1 VSPIDLRLGRW
12 QDALA
17 DVTTCDA
24 VICDPPYSGVTHDG
38 HDGGAVPDLGR
49 GRGPVR
55 PGRADSRYAND
66 RWEANGGERRALNY
80 DAWTGDDVRAFVDSW
95 APRCAGWFVA
105 FTSHDLCADYT
116 AALEAHDRY
125 VFAPLPFFSPGSRVR
140 LSGDGPSSWTCW
152 IVVARPRHA
161 PYAKWGTL
169 PGGYMVPPER
179 CEVVG
184 GKPLALMAAIV
195 RDYSRPGD
203 LIVDPFCGSGTTA
216 LAAAMEGRRC
226 ITSEEKPEHY
236 AIARKRLDKGYQ
248 PCLLT

>member
-1 VSPIDLRLGRW
+1 MSSPIDLRLGRW
-12 QDALA
+12 QDVLA

-24 VICDPPYSGVTHDG
+24 VICDPPYSARTHEG
-38 HDGGAVPDLGR
+38 HAVGAGWT
-49 GRGPVR
+49 
-55 PGRADSRYAND
+55 PGANGADSSQ
-66 RWEANGGERRALNY
+66 RRALNY
-80 DAWTGDDVRAFVDSW
+80 ATFTPDDVRAFVDAW

-161 PYAKWGTL
+161 PYSKWGTL

-184 GKPLALMAAIV
+184 GKPLALMAAII

-203 LIVDPFCGSGTTA
+203 LVVDPFCGSGTTA

-236 AIARKRLDKGYQ
+236 EIARKRLDRGYQ
-248 PCLLT
+248 PGLI

>member
-1 VSPIDLRLGRW
+1 MSPIDLRLGRW

-17 DVTTCDA
+17 DVTACDA
-24 VICDPPYSGVTHDG
+24 VICDPPYSAAMHDG
-38 HDGGAVPDLGR
+38 HNNGTGSNGANFDKMHGVKT
-49 GRGPVR
+49 VR
-55 PGRADSRYAND
+55 RHIEYTGWTPND
-66 RWEANGGERRALNY
+66 
-80 DAWTGDDVRAFVDSW
+80 VCAFVDAW

-105 FTSHDLCADYT
+105 FTSHDLVSAYT
-116 AALEAHDRY
+116 DALETHDRY

-152 IVVARPRHA
+152 IVVARPRSFNR
-161 PYAKWGTL
+161 WGTL

-226 ITSEEKPEHY
+226 ITSEEKPEHH
-236 AIARKRLDKGYQ
+236 AIAKRRLDRGYQ
-248 PCLLT
+248 PGLI

>member
-1 VSPIDLRLGRW
+1 MS
-12 QDALA
+12 A
-17 DVTTCDA
+17 
-24 VICDPPYSGVTHDG
+24 
-38 HDGGAVPDLGR
+38 
-49 GRGPVR
+49 
-55 PGRADSRYAND
+55 
-66 RWEANGGERRALNY
+66 RRALNY
-80 DAWTGDDVRAFVDSW
+80 ATFTPDDVHTFVDSM

-105 FTSHDLCADYT
+105 FTSHDLVSAYT
-116 AALEAHDRY
+116 DALEAHDRY

-161 PYAKWGTL
+161 PYSKWGTL

-203 LIVDPFCGSGTTA
+203 LVVDPFCGSGTTA

-236 AIARKRLDKGYQ
+236 EIARKRLDRGYQ
-248 PCLLT
+248 PGLI

>member
-1 VSPIDLRLGRW
+1 MTHPIDLRLGRW
-12 QDALA
+12 QDVLA
-17 DVTTCDA
+17 DVETCDA
-24 VICDPPYSGVTHDG
+24 VICDPPYSARTHE
-38 HDGGAVPDLGR
+38 GANELAR
-49 GRGPVR
+49 GSSKVSEEWD
-55 PGRADSRYAND
+55 RAPINYA
-66 RWEANGGERRALNY
+66 G
-80 DAWTGDDVRAFVDSW
+80 WTGTDVRAFVDAW

-105 FTSHDLCADYT
+105 FTSHDLVADYT
-116 AALEAHDRY
+116 AALDAHDRY
-125 VFAPLPFFSPGSRVR
+125 VFSPLPFFSPGSRVR

-152 IVVARPRHA
+152 IVVARPRSLNR
-161 PYAKWGTL
+161 WGTL
-169 PGGYMVPPER
+169 PGGYAGTSPP

-195 RDYSRPGD
+195 RDYSRHGD

-236 AIARKRLDKGYQ
+236 AIAKRRLDRGYQ

>member
-1 VSPIDLRLGRW
+1 MSPIDLRLGRW
-12 QDALA
+12 QDVLA

-24 VICDPPYSGVTHDG
+24 VICDPPYGGKTHEG
-38 HDGGAVPDLGR
+38 HTEGEHIKRAMGIYNGR
-49 GRGPVR
+49 QVDASKVGRP
-55 PGRADSRYAND
+55 
-66 RWEANGGERRALNY
+66 LNY
-80 DAWTGDDVRAFVDSW
+80 ACWTPADVRAFVDSM
-95 APRCAGWFVA
+95 APRCRGWFVA
-105 FTSHDLCADYT
+105 FTSHDLVADYT

-125 VFAPLPFFSPGSRVR
+125 VFAPLPFFSPGSRIR

-236 AIARKRLDKGYQ
+236 AIARKRLDRGYQ
-248 PCLLT
+248 PGLI

>member
-1 VSPIDLRLGRW
+1 MTSPIDLRLGRW
-12 QDALA
+12 QDVLA

-24 VICDPPYSGVTHDG
+24 VICDPPYSARTHEGQVDG
-38 HDGGAVPDLGR
+38 ASSYTSKDGKSYPM
-49 GRGPVR
+49 
-55 PGRADSRYAND
+55 SR
-66 RWEANGGERRALNY
+66 ERKDLNY
-80 DAWTGDDVRAFVDSW
+80 DGWTPDDVRAFVDAW

-105 FTSHDLCADYT
+105 FTSHDLVSAYT
-116 AALEAHDRY
+116 DALEAHGRY

-152 IVVARPRHA
+152 IVVARHRSLNR
-161 PYAKWGTL
+161 WGTL

-179 CEVVG
+179 NMEVIG
-184 GKPLALMAAIV
+184 GKPLALMAAII

-216 LAAAMEGRRC
+216 IAAAMEGRRC
-226 ITSEEKPEHY
+226 ITSEEKPEYY
-236 AIARKRLDKGYQ
+236 AIAKRRLDRGYQ

>member
-1 VSPIDLRLGRW
+1 MSPIDLRLGRW

-24 VICDPPYSGVTHDG
+24 VICDPPYSARTHE
-38 HDGGAVPDLGR
+38 GANELAR
-49 GRGPVR
+49 GSSRVSEEWN
-55 PGRADSRYAND
+55 RAPI
-66 RWEANGGERRALNY
+66 NY
-80 DAWTGDDVRAFVDSW
+80 TGWTPDDVRAFVDAW

-105 FTSHDLCADYT
+105 FTSHDLVSAYT
-116 AALEAHDRY
+116 DALETHDRY

-152 IVVARPRHA
+152 IVVARPRSLNR
-161 PYAKWGTL
+161 WGTL

-179 CEVVG
+179 NMEVVG

-203 LIVDPFCGSGTTA
+203 LVVDPFCGSGTTA

-226 ITSEEKPEHY
+226 ITSEEKPEHH
-236 AIARKRLDKGYQ
+236 AIAKRRLDRGYQ
-248 PCLLT
+248 PGLI

>member
-1 VSPIDLRLGRW
+1 MIDLRLGRW
-12 QDALA
+12 QDTLA

-24 VICDPPYSGVTHDG
+24 VICDPPYSARTHEG
-38 HDGGAVPDLGR
+38 HDGSTD
-49 GRGPVR
+49 VR
-55 PGRADSRYAND
+55 AKTGWTRADGYFEKPSNP
-66 RWEANGGERRALNY
+66 GSTRRSINY
-80 DAWTGDDVRAFVDSW
+80 TTLTPDDVRSFVDSW
-95 APRCAGWFVA
+95 APRCRGWFVA
-105 FTSHDLCADYT
+105 FTSHDLVPDYT

-152 IVVARPRHA
+152 IVVARPRAA

-169 PGGYMVPPER
+169 PGGYAGTSPP

-184 GKPLALMAAIV
+184 GKPEWLMRAIV

-216 LAAAMEGRRC
+216 LAAASEGRRC
-226 ITSEEKPEHY
+226 ITSEELPAHHE
-236 AIARKRLDKGYQ
+236 IARKRIARGYT
-248 PCLLT
+248 PDLF

>member
-1 VSPIDLRLGRW
+1 VIDLRLGRW
-12 QDALA
+12 QEALA

-24 VICDPPYSGVTHDG
+24 IVTDPPYSARTHEG
-38 HDGGAVPDLGR
+38 HDDGVGGHKGDGKDKSV
-49 GRGPVR
+49 
-55 PGRADSRYAND
+55 
-66 RWEANGGERRALNY
+66 RRALNY
-80 DAWTGDDVRAFVDSW
+80 STWTPDDVRAFIDSW
-95 APRCAGWFVA
+95 APRCRGWFVA

-152 IVVARPRHA
+152 IVVARPRAA

-169 PGGYMVPPER
+169 PGGYAGTSPP

-184 GKPLALMAAIV
+184 GKPLWLMQAIV

-216 LAAAMEGRRC
+216 LAAASEGRRC
-226 ITSEEKPEHY
+226 VTSEELPDHY
-236 AIARKRLDKGYQ
+236 EIARRRFARGYT
-248 PCLLT
+248 PDLF